1 MVKAKVCKQC
11 GKMKPLDAF
20 RTYYGNRTGTYNTCL
35 SCEKVNTREKY
46 LRKKSN
52 YNAISDSE
60 AEELEKIHI
69 LYKAQRAAGLQP
81 PRLQEKNNSI
91 ADKLDDMIALYNKQE
106 EDLAAEAEHSPKT
119 SPLSPA
125 TDKEFIPAE
134 LQMWLTNKLKRE
146 PEYYQ
151 DTIYESLREKFRPI
165 KEIDQKTMMPV
176 YDNTYK
182 HILDEILARFD
193 AYEDEYYADDDDKE
207 D

>member
-1 MVKAKVCKQC
+1 MVKTKVCKQC
-11 GKMKPLDAF
+11 GKMKPLEAF

-35 SCEKVNTREKY
+35 SCEKINTREKY

-81 PRLQEKNNSI
+81 PRLQEKNNSL
-91 ADKLDDMIALYNKQE
+91 ADKLDDMITLYSKQE
-106 EDLAAEAEHSPKT
+106 ADLAAEAERSPET

-125 TDKEFIPAE
+125 TDTEFIPAE
-134 LQMWLTNKLKRE
+134 LQMWRTKELTCE

-151 DTIYESLREKFRPI
+151 DTIYELLREKFRPI

-182 HILDEILARFD
+182 YILDEILTRFD
-193 AYEDEYYADDDDKE
+193 AYEDEYYADDKE

>member
-1 MVKAKVCKQC
+1 MVKTKVCKQC

-35 SCEKVNTREKY
+35 SCEKINTREKY

-52 YNAISDSE
+52 YSTISDSE

-69 LYKAQRAAGLQP
+69 LYKVQRAAGLQP
-81 PRLQEKNNSI
+81 PRLQEKNNSL

-106 EDLAAEAEHSPKT
+106 EDLAAEAERSPEA

-125 TDKEFIPAE
+125 TDEEFIPAE
-134 LQMWLTNKLKRE
+134 LQMWRTNKLTRE

-151 DTIYESLREKFRPI
+151 DTVYEGLREKFRPI
-165 KEIDQKTMMPV
+165 KEIDKKTMMPV

-182 HILDEILARFD
+182 YILDEILARFD
-193 AYEDEYYADDDDKE
+193 AYEDEYYADDDKD

>member
-52 YNAISDSE
+52 DMTISDGE
-60 AEELEKIHI
+60 AEELEKIHL
-69 LYKAQRAAGLQP
+69 LYKVQRAAGLQP
-81 PRLQEKNNSI
+81 PRLQEKNNCL
-91 ADKLDDMIALYNKQE
+91 ADKLDDMIALYSKQE
-106 EDLAAEAEHSPKT
+106 ADLAAEAERSPET
-119 SPLSPA
+119 SPLSPT
-125 TDKEFIPAE
+125 TDEEFIPAE
-134 LQMWLTNKLKRE
+134 LQMWRTNRLTRE

-151 DTIYESLREKFRPI
+151 DTVYEGLREKFRPI
-165 KEIDQKTMMPV
+165 KEIDKKTMMPV

-182 HILDEILARFD
+182 YILDEILARFD
-193 AYEDEYYADDDDKE
+193 AYEDEYYADDDKE

>member
-1 MVKAKVCKQC
+1 MVKTKVCKQC

-52 YNAISDSE
+52 YSAISDSE
-60 AEELEKIHI
+60 AEELEKIHL
-69 LYKAQRAAGLQP
+69 LYKVQRAAGLQP
-81 PRLQEKNNSI
+81 PRLQEKNNSL
-91 ADKLDDMIALYNKQE
+91 ADKLDDMITLYSKQE
-106 EDLAAEAEHSPKT
+106 ADLAAEAERSSET

-125 TDKEFIPAE
+125 TDEEFIPAE
-134 LQMWLTNKLKRE
+134 LQMWRTKELTGA

-151 DTIYESLREKFRPI
+151 DTIYELLREKFRPI

-182 HILDEILARFD
+182 HILDEILTRFD
-193 AYEDEYYADDDDKE
+193 AYEDEYYADDKE
-207 D
+207 G